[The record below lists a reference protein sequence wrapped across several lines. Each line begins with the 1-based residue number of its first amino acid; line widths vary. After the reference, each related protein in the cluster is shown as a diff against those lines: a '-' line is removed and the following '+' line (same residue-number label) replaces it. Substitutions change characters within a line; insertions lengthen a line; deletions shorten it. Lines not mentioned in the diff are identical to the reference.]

1 MMQQHDCLNERERIG
16 AMCEYMVDLN
26 EIQEMLRAQYG
37 ENKKITDGAY
47 DKSLAVK
54 CINGTFVGRKTE
66 NIIAY
71 KGIPFTGK
79 PPVGE
84 LRWKAPVDVIPD
96 EGVYEAYYNAKSAH
110 QVVSETENASLYYQ
124 SEDCLYLD
132 IWKADDAAAE
142 KKPVIVWIHGGGFEL
157 GGTVEPISECHN
169 FVKENPDVIMVSIT
183 YRLGVFGFFHLS
195 HLPDGGDYPD
205 AQNLGLMD
213 QVMALKWIHENIA
226 AFGGDPD
233 NVTIMGESAGAAS
246 VTLIPLIEGTH
257 EYFQRVIALSG
268 SPVFTRSPDEAIA
281 CTDELMEILGC
292 KTVADL
298 QKLDV
303 ETFVEEAEVLSLR
316 VWPERDGKYLPVDP
330 YEAYARGAAKDIDF
344 IQGCD
349 KDELGF
355 FISGFGLDFYNEW
368 AADRMEK
375 KMAQL
380 TEEEKA
386 LVESYCADNSKG
398 GYDFSEGEHALYAAL
413 FDQIVFIAPLFR
425 LSENQVK
432 GGGKTYSY
440 YFTPESSVPYMRCG
454 HSVEL
459 AAVFKHPEI
468 IGETGRA
475 FDETFSKTLR
485 KMWVQFAKTG
495 DPSLSAELSPDGK
508 AKEWPLYDPKNRKWM
523 VYDEFDI
530 HPEKESD
537 RKVLDWDRTYFLT
550 KYYCI

>member
-268 SPVFTRSPDEAIA
+268 SPVFTRSPEEAIA